1 MPVVGGASVK
11 LPRRTFLRLAAGSA
25 ALPAMPHLAAALNY
39 PTRPI
44 TMIVP
49 FAPGGATDTSARIM
63 AERMRLSLGQS
74 IIIEN
79 LSGASG
85 TIGVGHTARAA
96 PDGYTI
102 DMGQFST
109 HVAPGAIYDLRY
121 DTEHDFEPIGALGG
135 IPLALYAK
143 KDMPG
148 KDLRELIAWLKQNPG
163 KATHGNVSVG
173 AQAVAALF
181 QKETDTQFQP
191 VPYRGEG
198 PAIQDL
204 LAGHIDLVWTSTTSI
219 PYVQSG
225 VVKAY
230 VVTAEGR
237 LKIAP
242 DIPTAAE
249 VGLPALTFSFW
260 WGMFAPKG
268 TPDSVIKRL
277 NSASMEALTDQTVRQ
292 RLENIGMQIYPP
304 SDQTPEWLRSRVK
317 ADIEKWWPIIKA
329 ANIQPE

>member
-1 MPVVGGASVK
+1 MTRVAS
-11 LPRRTFLRLAAGSA
+11 
-25 ALPAMPHLAAALNY
+25 ALDY

-49 FAPGGATDTSARIM
+49 FAPGGPTDTSARIM
-63 AERMRLSLGQS
+63 GERMRLSLGQP

-79 LSGASG
+79 LSGANG
-85 TIGVGHTARAA
+85 TIGLGRTARAA

-102 DMGQFST
+102 DMGQFGT
-109 HVAPGAIYDLRY
+109 HIVPGAIYDLHY
-121 DTEHDFEPIGALGG
+121 DAERDFDPIGALGG
-135 IPLALYAK
+135 ISLALYAK

-148 KDLRELIAWLKQNPG
+148 RDLRELITWLKENPG
-163 KATHGNVSVG
+163 KATHGNVGAG

-181 QKETDTQFQP
+181 QKETGTQFQS

-198 PAIQDL
+198 PGIQDL
-204 LAGHIDLVWTSTTSI
+204 LAGHIDLVWTSTTSM

-225 VVKAY
+225 LIKAY
-230 VVTAEGR
+230 MVTAEDR

-242 DIPTAAE
+242 NIPTAAE
-249 VGLPALTFSFW
+249 VGLPALIFSFW

-292 RLENIGMQIYPP
+292 RLENIGMDIFPP

-317 ADIEKWWPIIKA
+317 ADIAKWWPIIKA
-329 ANIQPE
+329 ANIKPE

>member
-1 MPVVGGASVK
+1 MK
-11 LPRRTFLRLAAGSA
+11 LRRRKVLHLAASAA
-25 ALPAMPHLAAALNY
+25 ALPAMPLIASALDY

-49 FAPGGATDTSARIM
+49 FPPGGATDTSARVM
-63 AERMRLSLGQS
+63 GERMRISLGQP

-79 LSGASG
+79 LSGANG
-85 TIGVGHTARAA
+85 TIGLARTARAA

-109 HVAPGAIYDLRY
+109 HIAPGAIYDLRY
-121 DTEHDFEPIGALGG
+121 DAERDFDPIGALGG

-148 KDLRELIAWLKQNPG
+148 KDLRELIAWLKKNPG
-163 KATHGNVSVG
+163 KATHGNVTVG

-181 QKETDTQFQP
+181 QKETGTQFQP

-204 LAGHIDLVWTSTTSI
+204 LAGHIDLVWTSTTSM

-225 VVKAY
+225 GVKAY
-230 VVTAEGR
+230 MVTAEDR

-242 DIPTAAE
+242 DIPTAVE

-260 WGMFAPKG
+260 WGMFAPKD
-268 TPDSVIKRL
+268 TPDGVIKIL
-277 NSASMEALTDQTVRQ
+277 NSASMEALTDLTVRQ
-292 RLENIGMQIYPP
+292 RLANMGMEIFPP

-317 ADIEKWWPIIKA
+317 ADIEKWWPIIRA
-329 ANIQPE
+329 ANIQPD